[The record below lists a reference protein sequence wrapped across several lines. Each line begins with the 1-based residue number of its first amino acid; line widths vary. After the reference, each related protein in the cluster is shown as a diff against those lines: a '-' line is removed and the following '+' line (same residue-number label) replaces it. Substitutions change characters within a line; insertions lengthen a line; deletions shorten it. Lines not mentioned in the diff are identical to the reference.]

1 MATVGTSYLTIA
13 DQVKR
18 RDPDNKVATIIE
30 LLNETNELMQDAF
43 VIEGNLPTGH
53 RTTMR
58 NGLPA
63 VTWRKLYG
71 YTAPSKS
78 TVVQVDDTA
87 GILEGFSFVDKD
99 LAEINGNVAA
109 LRLSEDIPFFE
120 AMNQEFAQTLF
131 RGNTDTDPEEF
142 LGLSPR
148 FSTLSTTVGNAGTQ
162 IIDAESTGSDNVSMW
177 LLKWGVNTLHLFFPK
192 GTEMGLTHLD
202 MGLQT
207 ETNSTGG
214 KRLGYQTNYK
224 WKVGLSVRDYRHI
237 VRIANIGKA
246 DLLTIGSGSDTSPQ
260 LINFM
265 IRAMYLKMQ
274 NLNGGKV
281 VWYCGREVFTSLT
294 EKATAKSNV
303 NLTFENFGGE
313 RKIMAFHGV
322 PIKLV
327 DELSVSEARVT

>member
-13 DQVKR
+13 DLIKKK
-18 RDPDNKVATIIE
+18 DPDNKAATIIE
-30 LLNETNELMQDAF
+30 LLNEENELMQDAF

-58 NGLPA
+58 SGLPT

-71 YTAPSKS
+71 YTQPSKS

-99 LAEINGNVAA
+99 LAELNGDVAVT
-109 LRLSEDIPFFE
+109 RLDEDTAFFE

-131 RGNTDTDPEEF
+131 RGNTDTAPEEF

-148 FSTLSTTVGNAGTQ
+148 FSTISTTVGEAGTQ
-162 IIDAESTGSDNVSMW
+162 IIDAGSTGSDNVSMW
-177 LLKWGVNTLHLFFPK
+177 LLKWAKNKLHLFFPK

-207 ETNSTGG
+207 ETNSAGG

-224 WKVGLSVRDYRHI
+224 WKVGLAVRDYRHI

-246 DLLTIGSGSDTSPQ
+246 DLLTIGSGSDTSPE

-265 IRAMYLKMQ
+265 IRALYLKMQ
-274 NLNGGKV
+274 NLSGGKMV
-281 VWYCGREVFTSLT
+281 FYCGREVFTALT

-313 RKIMAFHGV
+313 RKIMAFHGI